1 MLEKEIEAYLSAQ
14 VKARGG
20 RSYKFVS
27 PAHRGVSD
35 RIVIMPGAS
44 KQPAVVWFVEVKTE
58 VGRLSPLQEIFRR
71 DINNLGGNYMCV
83 YGKKDVDL
91 WLASL

>member
-1 MLEKEIEAYLSAQ
+1 MLEREIEQYMTAQ

-44 KQPAVVWFVEVKTE
+44 KQPAIVWFVEVKTE
-58 VGRLSPLQEIFRR
+58 VGRLSPLQEAFRR
-71 DINNLGGNYMCV
+71 DINGLGGNYVCL

>member
-1 MLEKEIEAYLSAQ
+1 MLEKEIEQYLSAQ

-71 DINNLGGNYMCV
+71 DINNLGGNYVCL

>member
-1 MLEKEIEAYLSAQ
+1 MLEKEVEAYLNGQ

-58 VGRLSPLQEIFRR
+58 TGKLSPLQEVFRR
-71 DINNLGGNYMCV
+71 DINNLGGNYVCL

-91 WLASL
+91 WLTSL

>member
-1 MLEKEIEAYLSAQ
+1 MLEKEIEAYMSAQ

>member
-1 MLEKEIEAYLSAQ
+1 MLEREIEAYLTTQ

-20 RSYKFVS
+20 RSYKFTS

-35 RIVIMPGAS
+35 RIVVMPGQA
-44 KQPAVVWFVEVKTE
+44 KQPAVVWFVELKTE
-58 VGRLSPLQEIFRR
+58 TGKLSPLQEAFRR
-71 DINNLGGNYMCV
+71 DINNLGGNYVCL

-91 WLASL
+91 WLTSL